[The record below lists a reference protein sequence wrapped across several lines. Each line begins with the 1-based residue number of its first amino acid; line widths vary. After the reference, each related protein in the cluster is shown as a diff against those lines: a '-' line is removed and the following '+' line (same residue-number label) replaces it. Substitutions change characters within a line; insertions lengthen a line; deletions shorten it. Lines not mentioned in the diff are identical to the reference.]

1 MKKDRLLSLFLPLSL
16 GLLGACGG
24 SNEQAAEAAAN
35 TATPADVVTDMTV
48 GAIPAPD
55 AAELAAFKA
64 ATRKLYDFKE
74 KAFAEGKAD
83 PLVNR
88 FYAENA
94 TSVGPEGKPYE
105 GRAAY
110 KANYEKVVAAY
121 NVKVEPIRSYVNG
134 NAGWEWAN
142 FHVTPKDPNSK
153 EKPFTFVILF
163 LWTKVDG
170 QWVSAGDAYVVGQF
184 PKN

>member
-1 MKKDRLLSLFLPLSL
+1 MKKNRLLPLLLPL
-16 GLLGACGG
+16 GLLAACGQG
-24 SNEQAAEAAAN
+24 NEKAAQATASTAAPAE
-35 TATPADVVTDMTV
+35 VVTDMTV

-55 AAELAAFKA
+55 PAELAAFEA
-64 ATRKLYDFKE
+64 ATRKLYDMKE
-74 KAFAEGKAD
+74 KAFAEGKPD
-83 PLVNR
+83 PIINR

-94 TSVGPEGKPYE
+94 MSVGPEGKPYE

-110 KANYEKVVAAY
+110 RESYEKVVPAN

-142 FHVTPKDPNSK
+142 FHVTPKDPK

-163 LWTKVDG
+163 LWTKVNG
-170 QWVSAGDAYVVGQF
+170 QWVSAGDAYVLGQF
-184 PKN
+184 PKK